1 MDLSVVIPAYDEERR
16 IGPTLERI
24 VAYLCRRGGTS
35 EILVVAEGCRDRT
48 VDVVKG
54 IGTEGLPL
62 RVLDSGA
69 NHGKGHCVRRG
80 MLAARG
86 TLRLFTDADLS
97 TPIEELERLADA
109 IAAGHDVAIGSR
121 RLPESRVDVPQPWWR
136 QAMGRGF
143 NWCVR
148 HLAVPGIADTQCGFK
163 LFSANA
169 AQEIFSR
176 QRIDEF
182 GFDVEVLWIA
192 RKLGLRVAEIP
203 VTWLDDRDSK
213 VRPVSDAW
221 RMLVD
226 LQRIRRAD
234 REGLYTSPA
243 EPPDG
248 EEVTGAS

>member
-16 IGPTLERI
+16 IGATLERI
-24 VAYLCRRGGTS
+24 VAYLRRRGGTS
-35 EILVVAEGCRDRT
+35 EILVVADGCRDRT

-54 IGTEGLPL
+54 VETAGLPL
-62 RVLDSGA
+62 RVLDSGV
-69 NHGKGHCVRRG
+69 NHGKERCVRRG

-86 TLRLFTDADLS
+86 TFRLFTDADLS
-97 TPIEELERLADA
+97 TPIEELEKLRGAL
-109 IAAGHDVAIGSR
+109 AAGHDVAIGSR

-136 QAMGRGF
+136 RAMGWGF
-143 NWCVR
+143 NWCVQ

-163 LFSANA
+163 LFSADA
-169 AQEIFSR
+169 ARQIFSR

-192 RKLGLRVAEIP
+192 RKLGLRVAEVP
-203 VTWLDDRDSK
+203 VTWLDDPDSK

-234 REGLYTSPA
+234 REGLYTTPA
-243 EPPDG
+243 ELPDG
-248 EEVTGAS
+248 DEAPGAS

>member
-24 VAYLCRRGGTS
+24 VAYLRRRGGTS

-48 VDVVKG
+48 VDIVKG
-54 IGTEGLPL
+54 IATGELPL
-62 RVLDSGA
+62 RVLDSGV
-69 NHGKGHCVRRG
+69 NHGKGRCVRRG

-86 TLRLFTDADLS
+86 ALRLFTDADLS
-97 TPIEELERLADA
+97 TPIEELDRLAGA

-163 LFSANA
+163 LFSADA
-169 AQEIFSR
+169 TQQIFSR

-192 RKLGLRVAEIP
+192 RRLGLRVAEVP

-213 VRPVSDAW
+213 VRPISDAW

-234 REGLYTSPA
+234 RQGLYTGPGA
-243 EPPDG
+243 RPDG
-248 EEVTGAS
+248 DGAS